1 MPRRWTAEQ
10 RRQKMRNYYKTE
22 AGKIH
27 KQKLRELRRR
37 EARLSEIR
45 RACVGNVQRSR
56 ALSLVDEKKAKR
68 ILANRIPAQ
77 QSRVRKMQFV
87 GNLESTVS
95 ELYKDLSLLQ
105 PQLDVARKQKQSLA
119 LINQELK
126 SEGERLDRGDTGQ

>member
-1 MPRRWTAEQ
+1 MRSGAPGTRRT
-10 RRQKMRNYYKTE
+10 RDKRGSSCGT
-22 AGKIH
+22 
-27 KQKLRELRRR
+27 
-37 EARLSEIR
+37 SPDDTS
-45 RACVGNVQRSR
+45 VGNVQRSR